1 MKCFLCKG
9 SLEDKNSTFMVELD
23 NIIVIIKDVPSQVC
37 SQCGE
42 ASYSNAVSERIE
54 QIVKSVVSISATE
67 IAVVHYS
74 KAA

>member
-1 MKCFLCKG
+1 MKCFFCKG

-37 SQCGE
+37 GQCGE
-42 ASYSNAVSERIE
+42 VSYSNAVSERIE
-54 QIVKSVVSISATE
+54 QIVKSVASINAAE

-74 KAA
+74 KVA